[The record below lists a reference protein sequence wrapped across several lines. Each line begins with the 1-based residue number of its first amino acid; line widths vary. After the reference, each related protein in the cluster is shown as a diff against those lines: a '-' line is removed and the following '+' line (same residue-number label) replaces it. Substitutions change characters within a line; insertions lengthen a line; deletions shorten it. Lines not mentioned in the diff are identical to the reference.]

1 MKERVSSLM
10 TAKRVRRVRAGM
22 DKMLKCISE
31 FGRVNMSSS
40 SRELPI
46 QGQGLIEPVKVSPV
60 MVI

>member
-31 FGRVNMSSS
+31 FGRLK
-40 SRELPI
+40 R
-46 QGQGLIEPVKVSPV
+46 
-60 MVI
+60 